1 MELLDLFEMG
11 SISEKKKN
19 MLKIP
24 GFFLFPAVDLA
35 WKEEKAKNLQEIQSK
50 SVCIAGDGQCDSP
63 GHNAKYCLLRDGLCL
78 WKNYTFLR

>member
-78 WKNYTFLR
+78 